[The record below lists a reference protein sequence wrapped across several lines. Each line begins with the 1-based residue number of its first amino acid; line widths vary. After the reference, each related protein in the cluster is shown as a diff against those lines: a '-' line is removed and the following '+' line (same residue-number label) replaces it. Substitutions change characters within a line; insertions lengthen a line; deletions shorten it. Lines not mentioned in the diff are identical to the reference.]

1 MLFVDLNYKENQ
13 KLIINES
20 DSLEVEVQQ
29 AIENAQKLNKFR
41 KTTLGS
47 KTGFE
52 NVAIQKQ
59 TESVSKTQEFA
70 ESEYKKE
77 FTRNIRGLNNFNQ
90 FI

>member
-52 NVAIQKQ
+52 NVAIKNKLNRCQRLRNLQSQNIQKNLHG
-59 TESVSKTQEFA
+59 TLEV
-70 ESEYKKE
+70 
-77 FTRNIRGLNNFNQ
+77 
-90 FI
+90 